1 MSQHSLATVHS
12 RAQNGLQADLVTV
25 EVHLAPGL
33 PGLSIVGLPEAA
45 VRESK
50 DRVRAAIQNCG
61 YEFPARRI
69 TVNLAPADLPKEG
82 GRFDLA
88 IALGILA
95 ASRQIPHESLSDIEV
110 LGELRLSG
118 AIAPIRGA
126 LPAAIKSADAGR
138 RLLVPLE
145 NLGEAALAPTA
156 QAIAAERLGDL
167 CEQLQRGPLVSS
179 TPPSLEPP
187 RFAQAD
193 LADVRGQHQAKRA
206 LEIAAAGGHS
216 LLMVGPP
223 GSGKSMLAQRLP
235 ALLPPPD
242 AAESLEIASVASISR
257 VGFDVSRWGQRPY
270 RAPHHTA
277 SAVALVGGG
286 SDPRP
291 GEITLAHGGVLFLD
305 ELPEFQRQVL
315 EALREPLE
323 TGQVTISRAGRQADF
338 PARFQF
344 VAAMNPCPCGWSGD
358 RERECRCSPDRIHRY
373 RDRISGP
380 LLDRIDL
387 HIEVPRLPAAELS
400 GPSDGSATE
409 TTNQVR
415 ARVIRARE
423 RQLRRSARPNAALL
437 PNELESTVELSEAAR
452 SILVQYSS
460 KMVLSARA
468 MHRAVRVARTIAD
481 LGDSP
486 EIRPADMAEALRYRA
501 LSA

>member
-1 MSQHSLATVHS
+1 MSRHSLATVHS
-12 RAQNGLQADLVTV
+12 RAQNGLQADPVTV

-45 VRESK
+45 VREAK

-95 ASRQIPHESLSDIEV
+95 ASKQIPHESLSGIEV

-126 LPAAIKSADAGR
+126 LPAAIKAADAGH
-138 RLLVPLE
+138 RLLLPLE
-145 NLGEAALAPTA
+145 NLGEAALAPAA
-156 QAIAAERLGDL
+156 QPIAAEQLGDL
-167 CEQLQRGPLVSS
+167 CERLQHGPLASS
-179 TPPSLEPP
+179 QPPPIESTLH
-187 RFAQAD
+187 AQAD
-193 LADVRGQHQAKRA
+193 LADVRGQHQAKRV

-242 AAESLEIASVASISR
+242 AAESLEIATVASISR
-257 VGFDVSRWGQRPY
+257 QGFEVSRWGQRPY

-400 GPSDGSATE
+400 GPSNAPSAE
-409 TTNQVR
+409 TTSQIR
-415 ARVIRARE
+415 MRVIRAR
-423 RQLRRSARPNAALL
+423 QQQMRRSARPNAALS
-437 PNELESTVELSEAAR
+437 PNELESAVGLSESAR
-452 SILVQYSS
+452 SMLVQYSS

-481 LGDSP
+481 LGESP
-486 EIRPADMAEALRYRA
+486 EIRSTDMAEALRYRA
-501 LSA
+501 PSS